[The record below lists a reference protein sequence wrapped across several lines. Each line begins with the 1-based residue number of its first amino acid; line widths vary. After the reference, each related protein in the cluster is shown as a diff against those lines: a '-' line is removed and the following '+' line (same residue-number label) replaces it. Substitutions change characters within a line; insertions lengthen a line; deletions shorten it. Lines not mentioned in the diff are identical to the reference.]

1 MKKFLNKIIFII
13 LVAIFALLLM
23 TIKSNAAKL
32 SISTSK
38 STVSPGETFTV
49 TVSVSGGAGSVSAS
63 VSNGSG
69 GKTDFLDNSSFSF
82 SCTAGNSGSVTI
94 KANGTIADYTTEKDE
109 SKSAT
114 KTVTIK
120 QPEQPNTN
128 PSGGGSSSGGSNS
141 GSTNKPSTPTKPTN
155 SEEKETPKSSDST
168 LKSLSVLEG
177 AISPEFNK
185 DVREY
190 KLTVP
195 NEIGGANVT
204 AIPTDSKATVTV
216 TGNVGLKEGENTV
229 TIIVVAEDGSSS
241 KYLIRVTRARAELS
255 LQSLVIKYKNQEG
268 ELVEILLNPVFNF
281 QTYEYTLEDLEYWVE
296 KLNIEAIAN
305 IEGATIDIQGANQ
318 LVEGENIV
326 TITVKAPIQV
336 AEGEE
341 LQEEIKTY
349 TIKFNRK
356 QQPAPPTLMGR
367 ISNWFNGIFGGVSV
381 WYNQNQEK
389 VVLGALAV
397 CIVALIGLS
406 IYIIADYHKYKDVI
420 AKLKNINEMNKNEI
434 QSEAVEKP
442 NNIETIYNEKQKA
455 SNLSEN
461 IDKKNKQKGGRRFLD

>member
-1 MKKFLNKIIFII
+1 MKKVFLNKIIFII
-13 LVAIFALLLM
+13 LTAIFVLLLM
-23 TIKSNAAKL
+23 TLKSNAANL

-49 TVSVSGGAGSVSAS
+49 TVSVSGGAGSVTAT

-82 SCTAGNSGSVTI
+82 SCTAGSSGSVTI
-94 KANGTIADYTTEKDE
+94 KANGTVADYTTEKDE

-128 PSGGGSSSGGSNS
+128 PSEGNSSSGGSNS
-141 GSTNKPSTPTKPTN
+141 GSTNKPNTTTKPSTSDN
-155 SEEKETPKSSDST
+155 KETTKSSDST

-177 AISPEFNK
+177 VISPEFNK

-190 KLTVP
+190 TLIVP
-195 NEIGGANVT
+195 NEIGEINVT
-204 AIPTDSKATVTV
+204 AVPTDSKATATV
-216 TGNVGLKEGENTV
+216 TGNVELKEGENTV
-229 TIIVVAEDGSSS
+229 TVVVTAEDGSSS

-255 LQSLVIKYKNQEG
+255 LQSLVIKYKNQQG
-268 ELVEILLNPVFNF
+268 ELVEVLLNPVFNF

-296 KLNIEAIAN
+296 KLDIEAIAN
-305 IEGATIDIQGANQ
+305 IEGATIDIKGADS
-318 LVEGENIV
+318 LVEGENTI
-326 TITVKAPIQV
+326 TITVKIPMQV

-341 LQEEIKTY
+341 PQEEIKTY
-349 TIKFNRK
+349 TIKFNKK

-406 IYIIADYHKYKDVI
+406 IYIIADYRKYKDVI
-420 AKLKNINEMNKNEI
+420 AKLKNMNEMDKNEI
-434 QSEAVEKP
+434 QHEGIEEINTEK
-442 NNIETIYNEKQKA
+442 
-455 SNLSEN
+455 
-461 IDKKNKQKGGRRFLD
+461 DKPKGGRRFLD

>member
-1 MKKFLNKIIFII
+1 MNKTFLNKIIFII
-13 LVAIFALLLM
+13 LTTIFILLLM

-82 SCTAGNSGSVTI
+82 SCTAGSSGSVTI
-94 KANGTIADYTTEKDE
+94 KASGTVADYTTEKDE

-120 QPEQPNTN
+120 QPEQQK
-128 PSGGGSSSGGSNS
+128 PSTSGGSSSSGSNS
-141 GSTNKPSTPTKPTN
+141 SSSTNKPTTKPST
-155 SEEKETPKSSDST
+155 SEVKETPKSSDST
-168 LKSLSVLEG
+168 LKSLSVIEG

-190 KLTVP
+190 TLTVP

-204 AIPTDSKATVTV
+204 AVPTDSKATVSI

-255 LQSLVIKYKNQEG
+255 LQSLVVKYKNQEG
-268 ELVEILLNPVFNF
+268 KLVEVLLNPAFNF

-296 KLNIEAIAN
+296 KLEIDTIAN
-305 IEGATIDIQGANQ
+305 IEGATINIQGADS
-318 LVEGENIV
+318 LVQGENIV
-326 TITVKAPIQV
+326 TITVKVPMQV

-341 LQEEIKTY
+341 PQEEVKTY
-349 TIKFNRK
+349 TIKFNK
-356 QQPAPPTLMGR
+356 NEQPAPPTFMGR
-367 ISNWFNGIFGGVSV
+367 ISNWFNGIFGTVGV
-381 WYNQNQEK
+381 WYSENQEQ
-389 VVLGALAV
+389 VVLWALAV
-397 CIVALIGLS
+397 CVIALLGLS
-406 IYIIADYHKYKDVI
+406 IYIIVDYYKYKDII
-420 AKLKNINEMNKNEI
+420 AKLKNVNEINKNEI
-434 QSEAVEKP
+434 QPEVPRETNTSNDEK
-442 NNIETIYNEKQKA
+442 
-455 SNLSEN
+455 
-461 IDKKNKQKGGRRFLD
+461 DKPKGGKHF

>member
-1 MKKFLNKIIFII
+1 MKKVFLNKIIFII
-13 LVAIFALLLM
+13 LTAIFVLLLM
-23 TIKSNAAKL
+23 TLKSNAANL

-49 TVSVSGGAGSVSAS
+49 TVSVSGGAGSVTAT

-82 SCTAGNSGSVTI
+82 SCTAGSSGSVTI
-94 KANGTIADYTTEKDE
+94 KANGTVADYTTEKDE

-120 QPEQPNTN
+120 QPEQPK
-128 PSGGGSSSGGSNS
+128 PSTPGGGTSSGGSNS
-141 GSTNKPSTPTKPTN
+141 GSTNKPNTTTKPSTSDN
-155 SEEKETPKSSDST
+155 KETTKSSDST

-190 KLTVP
+190 TLIVP
-195 NEIGGANVT
+195 NEIGEINVT
-204 AIPTDSKATVTV
+204 AVPTDSKATATV
-216 TGNVGLKEGENTV
+216 TENVKLKEGENTV
-229 TIIVVAEDGSSS
+229 TVVVTAEDGSSS

-255 LQSLVIKYKNQEG
+255 LQSLVIKYKNQQG
-268 ELVEILLNPVFNF
+268 ELVEVLLNPVFNF

-296 KLNIEAIAN
+296 KLDIEAIAN
-305 IEGATIDIQGANQ
+305 IEGATIDIQGADS
-318 LVEGENIV
+318 LVEGENTI
-326 TITVKAPIQV
+326 TITVKIPMQV

-341 LQEEIKTY
+341 PQEEIKTY
-349 TIKFNRK
+349 TIKFNKK

-367 ISNWFNGIFGGVSV
+367 ISNWFNGIFGGVGV

-406 IYIIADYHKYKDVI
+406 IYIIADYRKYKDVI
-420 AKLKNINEMNKNEI
+420 AKLKNMNQMDKNEI
-434 QSEAVEKP
+434 QHEGIEEINTEK
-442 NNIETIYNEKQKA
+442 
-455 SNLSEN
+455 
-461 IDKKNKQKGGRRFLD
+461 DKPKGGRHFLD

>member
-1 MKKFLNKIIFII
+1 MSRINKLI
-13 LVAIFALLLM
+13 LGLAI
-23 TIKSNAAKL
+23 TILFWILPNVVLGASATISSGSKTIEKGK
-32 SISTSK
+32 STSVVASIN
-38 STVSPGETFTV
+38 STETWNLKIT
-49 TVSVSGGAGSVSAS
+49 
-63 VSNGSG
+63 
-69 GKTDFLDNSSFSF
+69 
-82 SCTAGNSGSVTI
+82 
-94 KANGTIADYTTEKDE
+94 
-109 SKSAT
+109 
-114 KTVTIK
+114 
-120 QPEQPNTN
+120 
-128 PSGGGSSSGGSNS
+128 SSGGSLSGTTESTDANGSETSKQVINAKFSANS
-141 GSTNKPSTPTKPTN
+141 VGTYTIYLTGQIAGSDLKKQTINKSITITVTEPEQPKPNTSGGSTNKPSTPTKPTN

-168 LKSLSVLEG
+168 LKSLSVIEG

-255 LQSLVIKYKNQEG
+255 LQSLVIKYKTQEG
-268 ELVEILLNPVFNF
+268 ELVEIPLNPAFNF

-296 KLNIEAIAN
+296 KLSIEATAN

-318 LVEGENIV
+318 LVEGENVV
-326 TITVKAPIQV
+326 TITVKAPIQI

-341 LQEEIKTY
+341 PQEEIKTY

-397 CIVALIGLS
+397 CVVALLGLS
-406 IYIIADYHKYKDVI
+406 IYIIVDYHKYKDVI
-420 AKLKNINEMNKNEI
+420 AKLKNMNKIDKNEI
-434 QSEAVEKP
+434 QHEGIEEVNVEK
-442 NNIETIYNEKQKA
+442 
-455 SNLSEN
+455 
-461 IDKKNKQKGGRRFLD
+461 DKQKGGRRFLD

>member
-1 MKKFLNKIIFII
+1 MKKVFLNKIIFII
-13 LVAIFALLLM
+13 LTAIFVLLLM
-23 TIKSNAAKL
+23 TLKSNAANL

-49 TVSVSGGAGSVSAS
+49 TVSVSGGAGSVTAT

-82 SCTAGNSGSVTI
+82 SCTAGSSGSVTI
-94 KANGTIADYTTEKDE
+94 KANGTVADYTTEKDE

-120 QPEQPNTN
+120 QPEQPK
-128 PSGGGSSSGGSNS
+128 PSTPGGGTSSGGSNS
-141 GSTNKPSTPTKPTN
+141 GSTNKPNTTTKPSTSDN
-155 SEEKETPKSSDST
+155 KETTKSSDST

-190 KLTVP
+190 TLIVP
-195 NEIGGANVT
+195 NEIGEINVT
-204 AIPTDSKATVTV
+204 AVPTDSKATATV
-216 TGNVGLKEGENTV
+216 TENVELKEGENTV
-229 TIIVVAEDGSSS
+229 TVVVTAEDGSSS

-255 LQSLVIKYKNQEG
+255 LQSLVIKYKNQQG
-268 ELVEILLNPVFNF
+268 ELVEVLLNPVFNF

-296 KLNIEAIAN
+296 KLDIEAIAN
-305 IEGATIDIQGANQ
+305 IEGATIDIQGADS
-318 LVEGENIV
+318 LVEGENTI
-326 TITVKAPIQV
+326 TITVKIPMQV

-341 LQEEIKTY
+341 PQEEIKTY
-349 TIKFNRK
+349 TIKFNKK

-367 ISNWFNGIFGGVSV
+367 ISNWFNGIFGGVGV

-406 IYIIADYHKYKDVI
+406 IYIIADYRKYKDII
-420 AKLKNINEMNKNEI
+420 AKLKNMNQMDKNEI
-434 QSEAVEKP
+434 QHEGIEEINTEK
-442 NNIETIYNEKQKA
+442 
-455 SNLSEN
+455 
-461 IDKKNKQKGGRRFLD
+461 DKPKGGRHFLD

>member
-94 KANGTIADYTTEKDE
+94 KASGTVADYTTEKDE

-114 KTVTIK
+114 KTITIK
-120 QPEQPNTN
+120 QPEQPKPNT
-128 PSGGGSSSGGSNS
+128 SG

-168 LKSLSVLEG
+168 LKSLSVIEG

-255 LQSLVIKYKNQEG
+255 LQSLVIKYKTQEG
-268 ELVEILLNPVFNF
+268 ELVEIPLNPAFNF

-296 KLNIEAIAN
+296 KLSIEATAN

-318 LVEGENIV
+318 LVEGENVV
-326 TITVKAPIQV
+326 TITVKAPIQI

-341 LQEEIKTY
+341 PQEEIKTY

-397 CIVALIGLS
+397 CVVALLGLS
-406 IYIIADYHKYKDVI
+406 IYIIVDYHKYKDVI
-420 AKLKNINEMNKNEI
+420 AKLKNMNKIDKNEI
-434 QSEAVEKP
+434 QHEGIEEVNVEK
-442 NNIETIYNEKQKA
+442 
-455 SNLSEN
+455 
-461 IDKKNKQKGGRRFLD
+461 DKQKGGRRFLD

>member
-94 KANGTIADYTTEKDE
+94 KASGTVADYTTEKDE

-114 KTVTIK
+114 KTITIK
-120 QPEQPNTN
+120 QPEQPKPNT
-128 PSGGGSSSGGSNS
+128 SG

-168 LKSLSVLEG
+168 LKSLSVIEG

-255 LQSLVIKYKNQEG
+255 LQSLVIKYKTQEG
-268 ELVEILLNPVFNF
+268 ELVEIPLNPAFNF
-281 QTYEYTLEDLEYWVE
+281 QTYEYTLEDLEHWVE
-296 KLNIEAIAN
+296 KLSIEATAN

-318 LVEGENIV
+318 LVEGENVV
-326 TITVKAPIQV
+326 TITVKAPIQI

-341 LQEEIKTY
+341 PQEEIKTY

-397 CIVALIGLS
+397 CVVALLGLS
-406 IYIIADYHKYKDVI
+406 IYIIVDYHKYKDVI
-420 AKLKNINEMNKNEI
+420 AKLKNMNKIDKNEI
-434 QSEAVEKP
+434 QHEGIEEVNVEK
-442 NNIETIYNEKQKA
+442 
-455 SNLSEN
+455 
-461 IDKKNKQKGGRRFLD
+461 DKQKGGRRFLD

>member
-94 KANGTIADYTTEKDE
+94 KASGTVADYTTEKDE

-114 KTVTIK
+114 TTITIK
-120 QPEQPNTN
+120 QPEQPKPNT
-128 PSGGGSSSGGSNS
+128 SG

-168 LKSLSVLEG
+168 LKSLSVIEG

-255 LQSLVIKYKNQEG
+255 LQSLVIKYKTQEG
-268 ELVEILLNPVFNF
+268 ELVEIPLNPAFNF
-281 QTYEYTLEDLEYWVE
+281 QTYEYTLEDLEHWVE
-296 KLNIEAIAN
+296 KLSIEATAN

-318 LVEGENIV
+318 LVEGENVV
-326 TITVKAPIQV
+326 TITVKAPIQI

-341 LQEEIKTY
+341 PQEEIKTY

-397 CIVALIGLS
+397 CVVALLGLS
-406 IYIIADYHKYKDVI
+406 IYIIVDYHKYKDVI
-420 AKLKNINEMNKNEI
+420 AKLKNMNKIDKNEI
-434 QSEAVEKP
+434 QHEGIEEVNVEK
-442 NNIETIYNEKQKA
+442 
-455 SNLSEN
+455 
-461 IDKKNKQKGGRRFLD
+461 DKQKGGRRFLD